1 MSDYSNNRIEQID
14 KIAFCLAN
22 KFVKPL
28 YNLCDEKNYQGYIS
42 CLTEILKW
50 ASEFYNKYYYE
61 LYNWRVFEKSMKNI
75 YNAGDRDDFLIAWGC
90 SRIRRFYIQH
100 INKKEYCLKRSNI
113 NKNKRV
119 QTRMR
124 IAS

>member
-1 MSDYSNNRIEQID
+1 MIEYSNNRIEQID
-14 KIAFCLAN
+14 RIAFCLAN

-28 YNLCDEKNYQGYIS
+28 YNLCDEKNYHGYIK
-42 CLTEILKW
+42 CLMEIRKW

-61 LYNWRVFEKSMKNI
+61 LYNWKVFEKSIENI
-75 YNAGDRDDFLIAWGC
+75 YNAANRDDFLIAWGC
-90 SRIRRFYIQH
+90 SRIRGVYIQH
-100 INKKEYCLKRSNI
+100 KNRTAYCQKRSNA

-119 QTRMR
+119 QTRLR